1 MKTSVKVCAILLAL
15 TGFITFF
22 ISIAACES
30 GAITAGQ
37 CMWRG
42 VCSLL
47 MIFCAILEGF
57 IGILMNDNEELIE
70 ENKVLETK
78 NIALLNRL
86 PKVDN
91 EEERDYKNY
100 IHTPIHEKEYDI
112 LPCNTSE
119 CLHNDNG
126 YCVNEDVKFNDE
138 NMCISAM
145 FERDKSK

>member
-1 MKTSVKVCAILLAL
+1 MKTSVKVCAILMAL

-47 MIFCAILEGF
+47 MIFCAILEGL

-86 PKVDN
+86 PKIDN
-91 EEERDYKNY
+91 EERVYKNY
-100 IHTPIHEKEYDI
+100 VHTPVSEKEYDI
-112 LPCNTSE
+112 LPCNTPE

-126 YCVNEDVKFNDE
+126 ICINKNVKFNDE
-138 NMCISAM
+138 NMCISAI
-145 FERDKSK
+145 FERESK